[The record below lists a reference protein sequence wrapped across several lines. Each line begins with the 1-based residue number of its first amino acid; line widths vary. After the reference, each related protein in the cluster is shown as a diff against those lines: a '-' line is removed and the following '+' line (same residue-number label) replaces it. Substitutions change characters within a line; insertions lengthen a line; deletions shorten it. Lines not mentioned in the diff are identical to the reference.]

1 MTLDGLVPPAL
12 VLACAAVLAA
22 VRSVYPR
29 WSRHP
34 VRQFD
39 VVAILALVV
48 ITGAIERQMGRPL
61 TYRRGPVRVWSGDI
75 TSDQNSQQIADPYT
89 FTHLTHGALFY
100 GLTSLALPSAG
111 VGLRLLATVA
121 VEGAWES
128 YENTRTVIER
138 YRAATISL
146 GYYGDSVLNS
156 VCDILACGIG
166 FWLAARLPRGATLG
180 WVVASEV
187 LLALWIRDNLT
198 LNILM
203 LVYPI
208 DAIKAWQAML

>member
-12 VLACAAVLAA
+12 VLASTALLMG
-22 VRSVYPR
+22 VRFMYPR
-29 WSRHP
+29 LSRHP

-39 VVAILALVV
+39 VVAVVALVV
-48 ITGAIERQMGRPL
+48 ITGAVERQMGRPL
-61 TYRRGPVRVWSGDI
+61 TYRHGPVRIWSGDI
-75 TSDQNSQQIADPYT
+75 SNDQNSQQIADPYT
-89 FTHLTHGALFY
+89 FTHVTHGALFY
-100 GLTSLALPSAG
+100 GLTSLALPSASL
-111 VGLRLLATVA
+111 GLRLLGGVA
-121 VEGAWES
+121 LEAALES

-156 VCDILACGIG
+156 VGDILACVIG
-166 FWLAARLPRGATLG
+166 FWLAARLPRQATLG

-203 LVYPI
+203 LVSPLQ
-208 DAIKAWQAML
+208 AVRAWQAAL